1 MSTDDTNLLRRCG
14 YVALLGRPN
23 AGKSTLL
30 NALVGQKLAG
40 VSNKPQTT
48 RNRILGI
55 CQVQDAQVLLLD
67 TPGIHRNAKK
77 MRLNNLMNREAW
89 SVLEDADLV
98 LYLVDCVRGWD
109 ERDADFLASLIKG
122 VSSKQAKIQVLVS
135 KSDQKKKT
143 EVQQVL
149 CHVQEQMKAIIAK
162 IGEGEQS
169 LVAEPKAVSAKH
181 KDSVSLLMADIAQQ
195 MPEGDWLYPEED
207 LTDRPQKFIVG
218 ELIREKVFRLLGD
231 ELPYQA
237 AVVVQEIVFE
247 KGLVKVSADIIVA
260 RQTHKG
266 MVIGK
271 KAAKIK
277 EIGSQA
283 RQGLEHHFETQ
294 VFLDLQVRVDESWID
309 DESLIAEYAGIDA
322 SANSKK

>member
-1 MSTDDTNLLRRCG
+1 MSTDDSNLPRRCG

-55 CQVQDAQVLLLD
+55 CQLQGAQVLLLD

-109 ERDADFLASLIKG
+109 DQDADFLASLLKG
-122 VSSKQAKIQVLVS
+122 VSSKQAKIKVLIS
-135 KSDQKKKT
+135 KSDQKKNS
-143 EVQQVL
+143 EVQLVVGL
-149 CHVQEQMKAIIAK
+149 VQEQMQAICAANPESK
-162 IGEGEQS
+162 ES
-169 LVAEPKAVSAKH
+169 LIAEPLVVSAKH
-181 KDSVSLLMADIAQQ
+181 KDSVSSLMADIAQQ

-237 AVVVQEIVFE
+237 AVLVQGIVFE

-277 EIGSQA
+277 EIGSAA
-283 RQGLEHHFETQ
+283 RQGLENHFETQ

-309 DESLIAEYAGIDA
+309 DESLIAEYAGIDG
-322 SANSKK
+322 SAKTKK

>member
-1 MSTDDTNLLRRCG
+1 MSSDETNSLRRCG

-55 CQVQDAQVLLLD
+55 CQLNDAQVLLLD

-89 SVLEDADLV
+89 SVLEDVDLV
-98 LYLVDCVRGWD
+98 LYLVDCIRGWD
-109 ERDADFLASLIKG
+109 DQDSDFLSSLIKG
-122 VSSKQAKIQVLVS
+122 VSSKQAKIKVLVS
-135 KSDQKKKT
+135 KSDQKKKS
-143 EVQQVL
+143 EVQKIVDQ
-149 CHVQEQMKAIIAK
+149 VQEQIATLVSGMDD
-162 IGEGEQS
+162 ISGS
-169 LVAEPKAVSAKH
+169 LMATPTMVSAKH
-181 KDSVSLLMADIAQQ
+181 KDSVGALMADIAEQ

-237 AVVVQEIVFE
+237 AVLVQEIVFE
-247 KGLVKVSADIIVA
+247 KALVKVSADIIVA

-271 KAAKIK
+271 KASKIK
-277 EIGSQA
+277 EIGSAA
-283 RQGLEHHFETQ
+283 RQGLENHFESQ

-322 SANSKK
+322 SAKMKK